1 MWHKI
6 SITLRVRLIS
16 NFFQEFITMAFLPF
30 IALYL
35 SDLANPKF
43 AGIFLT
49 LLVVAN
55 FPVSIV
61 GGHLIETF
69 PKKKAVLLYQSIM
82 GTMLLLMAIIMTSSH
97 QSIALF
103 CICYAIYNIV
113 WGLQYPAMDTMIMD
127 AITPDIENFIYK
139 IDYWLTNVA
148 TALGALIGGLLYHN
162 YKATLLFLAFLI
174 FFAVFGALWK
184 WLPKDHGHFS
194 NDLTTIHPIRI
205 IKSYDTVLKDRR
217 FIFMT
222 LGFSILMMGELSAS
236 SYIAIRLKETFNP
249 IHFAYLNIDGVKM
262 FSILMVVNTVIVISC
277 TYIISKWSM
286 SYNQKYILLL
296 GMVMYVVGYAS
307 VTHLNHFYLLI
318 VFMMVATI
326 GEIIYVPIFDVNRF
340 KMIPENKRGTYSAF
354 NSLGFNLSELIA
366 RFGILLGVFLT
377 SWGMAIYM
385 LIILSI
391 GAYCIYKAIYGDFQ
405 QRSV

>member
-1 MWHKI
+1 MWQKL

-16 NFFQEFITMAFLPF
+16 NFFQELITMAFLPF

-49 LLVVAN
+49 LLVIAN

-82 GTMLLLMAIIMTSSH
+82 GTMLLFMALIMTNTH

-113 WGLQYPAMDTMIMD
+113 WGLQYPAMDTIIMD
-127 AITPDIENFIYK
+127 AITPDNENFIYK

-148 TALGALIGGLLYHN
+148 TAFGALIGGLLYHN
-162 YKATLLFLAFLI
+162 YKATLLFLAFFI

-184 WLPKDHGHFS
+184 WLPKDDRRFS
-194 NDLTTIHPIRI
+194 KNITTIHPIRI
-205 IKSYDTVLKDRR
+205 IKSYESVLKDRR
-217 FIFMT
+217 FILMT

-236 SYIAIRLKETFNP
+236 SYIAIRLKESFNP
-249 IHFAYLNIDGVKM
+249 IHIAQLNIDGVKM
-262 FSILMVVNTVIVISC
+262 YSILMIVNTVIVISC
-277 TYIISKWSM
+277 TYIISKWTIP
-286 SYNQKYILLL
+286 YNQKYILLY
-296 GMVMYVVGYAS
+296 GMIMYVVGYAN
-307 VTHLNHFYLLI
+307 VTYLNHFYLLI
-318 VFMMVATI
+318 VFMIVATI

-340 KMIPENKRGTYSAF
+340 KMIPEDKRGTYSAF
-354 NSLGFNLSELIA
+354 NSLGFNLSELMA

-377 SWGMAIYM
+377 SWGMAVYM

-391 GAYCIYKAIYGDFQ
+391 GAYCIYKAIYGRFQ

>member
-103 CICYAIYNIV
+103 CICY
-113 WGLQYPAMDTMIMD
+113 
-127 AITPDIENFIYK
+127 
-139 IDYWLTNVA
+139 WLTNVA
-148 TALGALIGGLLYHN
+148 TALGALIGGLLYRN

-249 IHFAYLNIDGVKM
+249 IHFAYLDIDGVKM

-296 GMVMYVVGYAS
+296 GMVMYVVDYAS

-405 QRSV
+405 QHSV